1 MTKDIDF
8 VHLNIE
14 PLAISIQNTAKEWT
28 KSFGTLLNDSA
39 KENLFSLKSELEV
52 SVFDQC
58 YVPKSGFIQ

>member
-14 PLAISIQNTAKEWT
+14 PLAISIQNTAREWT

-39 KENLFSLKSELEV
+39 KETLFSLKAELEV
-52 SVFDQC
+52 FVRIS
-58 YVPKSGFIQ
+58 